1 MSLFRVTVRGPK
13 VNTIKLEF
21 APLFARPFFV
31 ALSGR
36 TKTLGAKSGRHR
48 CGAIILFLL
57 DIPAGKER
65 RRARR
70 GIDNCA
76 ATLRPLMKERPAK
89 RPKLHQRGEDDFL
102 PGNIVEIEACNFMTY
117 KHLKCQPASRLN
129 LVIGPNGSGKSS
141 LVCAIAL
148 GLAGEPQL
156 LGRASSIGAFV
167 KRGEESGHIK
177 ISLRGETELEKIVI
191 TRKIDTSNRSEWAF
205 NGTTVPKRDIIAVIQ
220 RFNIQVSNLTQ
231 FLPQDR
237 VCEFAKLTPI
247 QLLEETEKAVG
258 NPNLPVQHHELI
270 EKSVQMKKLE
280 VTVKQNRETLNQL
293 KAMNAEQE
301 RDVERVRQRQKL
313 LEYVELMKKKLPWL
327 KYDLKKVE
335 CIEAKKQEAEA
346 KKKMDEAA
354 KVLNDLKIPIEYAL
368 FVVDIGMGLLRVL
381 DIYMHSSVLIY
392 QDFLNGLLNILS
404 LLVTLVEE
412 AYTFSNKLESKPIP
426 LVLAYE
432 IIVIIQTTDRYA
444 IIIIFRDQKK
454 EKATHELI
462 SKKISNQISENAK
475 RRAEVFEKE
484 SGMGV
489 QVQGKYTE
497 MKELKRQEESHKQRI
512 IKAKEELLAAEK
524 ELVEYPPYEPPTNEI
539 ENIGNQILELRISA
553 NEVKSQK
560 KEKESILVQKKMI
573 LRQYLDRLRSMENNN
588 NKLLQA
594 LQNSGADKIFEAY
607 KWVQEHRRELK
618 KEVYGPVLLEVNV
631 PDMSHATYLENHVP
645 NYIWKSFITQDPE
658 DRDFLVRNLKS
669 CNVPILN
676 YVENRGTNRMAF
688 QVSNKMRELG
698 ICNRLDQVFDAPD
711 AVKDVL
717 ISQAGLEHSY
727 IGTHAT
733 DQRADEV
740 SSLDIMDLWTPESHY
755 RWSRSKY
762 GGHISASVDTVYPS
776 RLFSCSVDVS
786 DIEKLKS
793 LKDEIE
799 HAIGGLEENLR
810 VFQARQRQ
818 LEDEEANLH
827 KQRDQMTQTYR
838 LEKKRRT
845 DLERLIV
852 QRRCKLDSISKEDVE
867 LGTQKLV
874 DRVIQLNEK
883 RFQLAINLKTSLME
897 AVALKWNFT
906 EKHMLSIELD
916 GKIREMEA
924 DLKQHEKSAILT
936 ATHFSNCQTETEQC
950 KRQLREAKHHAES
963 IAVITDKLAQEFLK
977 MPGTIEELEAA
988 IQDNISEANSIL
1000 FLNQNILEEY
1010 ENRQHKIEAI
1020 EAKLQ
1025 MDESELSGCLH
1036 EINTLKESWLPM
1048 LRNLVAKI
1056 NETFSMNFQEM
1067 AVAGEVS
1074 LDEHG
1079 MDFDKYGILIK
1090 VKFRQSGQLQV
1101 LSAHHQSGGER
1112 SVSTILYLVSIQ
1124 DLTNCPFR
1132 VVDEI
1137 NQGMDPIN
1145 ERKMFQQLVRAASQP
1160 NTPQCFLL
1168 TPKLL
1173 PELEYTDACSI
1184 LNVMNGP
1191 WTEKAA
1197 KAWSRGGCWR
1207 TVIGLAEES

>member
-1 MSLFRVTVRGPK
+1 MTLAGKCYRTFMKSRQRLRDDNGNAGWTCGAAWNNANAITLPDGTWREEARHNTTVGQTRGRRRG
-13 VNTIKLEF
+13 TD
-21 APLFARPFFV
+21 
-31 ALSGR
+31 
-36 TKTLGAKSGRHR
+36 HR
-48 CGAIILFLL
+48 CNGQRCYHARDNVAAL
-57 DIPAGKER
+57 GEEGR
-65 RRARR
+65 RDENLGLGNYLHHRS
-70 GIDNCA
+70 
-76 ATLRPLMKERPAK
+76 
-89 RPKLHQRGEDDFL
+89 KLCFCRGEDDFL

-354 KVLNDLKIPIEYAL
+354 KVLNDLKIPIE
-368 FVVDIGMGLLRVL
+368 
-381 DIYMHSSVLIY
+381 
-392 QDFLNGLLNILS
+392 
-404 LLVTLVEE
+404 
-412 AYTFSNKLESKPIP
+412 
-426 LVLAYE
+426 
-432 IIVIIQTTDRYA
+432 
-444 IIIIFRDQKK
+444 DQKK

-916 GKIREMEA
+916 GKVNG
-924 DLKQHEKSAILT
+924 LK
-936 ATHFSNCQTETEQC
+936 
-950 KRQLREAKHHAES
+950 
-963 IAVITDKLAQEFLK
+963 
-977 MPGTIEELEAA
+977 
-988 IQDNISEANSIL
+988 
-1000 FLNQNILEEY
+1000 
-1010 ENRQHKIEAI
+1010 
-1020 EAKLQ
+1020 
-1025 MDESELSGCLH
+1025 
-1036 EINTLKESWLPM
+1036 
-1048 LRNLVAKI
+1048 
-1056 NETFSMNFQEM
+1056 
-1067 AVAGEVS
+1067 
-1074 LDEHG
+1074 
-1079 MDFDKYGILIK
+1079 
-1090 VKFRQSGQLQV
+1090 
-1101 LSAHHQSGGER
+1101 
-1112 SVSTILYLVSIQ
+1112 
-1124 DLTNCPFR
+1124 
-1132 VVDEI
+1132 
-1137 NQGMDPIN
+1137 
-1145 ERKMFQQLVRAASQP
+1145 
-1160 NTPQCFLL
+1160 
-1168 TPKLL
+1168 
-1173 PELEYTDACSI
+1173 
-1184 LNVMNGP
+1184 
-1191 WTEKAA
+1191 
-1197 KAWSRGGCWR
+1197 
-1207 TVIGLAEES
+1207 